1 MQTFDSRIT
10 RFYCGFSKIKALF
23 QSKFGIDFFI
33 ISVLWFLKIKDII
46 LIQIWSK

>member
-23 QSKFGIDFFI
+23 QSKFGIYFSFM
-33 ISVLWFLKIKDII
+33 VLENKRYYSNPNLE
-46 LIQIWSK
+46 